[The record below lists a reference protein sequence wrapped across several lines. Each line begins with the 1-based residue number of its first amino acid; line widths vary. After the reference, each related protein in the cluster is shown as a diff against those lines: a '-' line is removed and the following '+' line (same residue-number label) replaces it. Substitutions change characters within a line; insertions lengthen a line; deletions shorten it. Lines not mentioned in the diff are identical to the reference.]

1 MQRIS
6 NRIYKMDNRIE
17 TAISVVD
24 DEKFVVETLN
34 AYGKS
39 FSNAE
44 EMESFFHVNN
54 EIEKSTLG
62 HPCTGPI
69 MLLGASNQTSIQIHI
84 HDIKILRAYQCV
96 SQSSGVFSNRIYGK
110 RYCQIFDTTRRDIL
124 TIPSKQICIQTTPSV
139 GFIGTFSDDVIS
151 CGRCSDNGGNI
162 DLNFLQRGSKITLP
176 VNTSSARIAVGDLHL
191 LQGNGEAS
199 GTGIE
204 ADGQIILSMK
214 TVAKISYPVIEHQDL
229 ICIVGW
235 GPTIDECLKQ
245 GVKNCIDY
253 FQRHPHFQSWD
264 FEDLYQLVSALGDMI
279 LGNATGKTKTC
290 GIVLKKSSLMDTKGI
305 SIL

>member
-1 MQRIS
+1 MQRAS

-17 TAISVVD
+17 TATSVVEG
-24 DEKFVVETLN
+24 EKFVVETLN

-39 FSNAE
+39 FANAE
-44 EMESFFHVNN
+44 EMESFFQMNN
-54 EIEKSTLG
+54 EHEKRALG

-69 MLLGASNQTSIQIHI
+69 MLSGASSQTSIQIHI

-110 RYCQIFDTTRRDIL
+110 RYCQIFDIAKKDIL
-124 TIPSKQICIQTTPSV
+124 SIPSKQICIQTTPSV
-139 GFIGTFSDDVIS
+139 GFIGTFSEDVIS
-151 CGRCSDNGGNI
+151 CGRCSENGGNI
-162 DLNFLQRGSKITLP
+162 DLNFLQKGAKITLP

-191 LQGNGEAS
+191 IQGNGEAS

-204 ADGQIILSMK
+204 ADGEIILSMN

-229 ICIVGW
+229 LCIVGW
-235 GPTIDECLKQ
+235 GPTIDESLKQ

-253 FQRHPHFQSWD
+253 FRRFPHFQSWA
-264 FEDLYQLVSALGDMI
+264 FEDLYQLVSVLGNMI

-305 SIL
+305 PIL